1 MKCNLWKA
9 PITGALAVGL
19 CAGTMLTAFADSIQC
34 RGSDTVLPLAQA
46 WAEAY
51 MKKHPGSS
59 ISVSGGGSGV
69 GIAGLIN
76 GTTDVANASRPMKS
90 SEKDKCK
97 AKNFLPIEH
106 KGALDGLSIIV
117 HPDNPVKSL
126 TVEQVGAMFTGKI
139 TNWKEVGGPDE
150 RLVAAARQSSS
161 GTYGFFQDNVMK
173 GGKYK
178 NCQHLPSTNAI
189 CQVVS
194 RSKGGVGYVGLAYAR
209 KWEGKVKSV
218 PVAKSKGA
226 TPVTAS
232 EKTVQDHTYPI
243 WRYLYCYTAG
253 KPKGLAANYL
263 KFAQS
268 PEG

>member
-139 TNWKEVGGPDE
+139 TNWKQVDASFPDMPLKLYGPGAD
-150 RLVAAARQSSS
+150 S
-161 GTYGFFQDNVMK
+161 GTFENFTEAIT
-173 GGKYK
+173 GKAK
-178 NCQHLPSTNAI
+178 A
-189 CQVVS
+189 S
-194 RSKGGVGYVGLAYAR
+194 RG
-209 KWEGKVKSV
+209 
-218 PVAKSKGA
+218 
-226 TPVTAS
+226 
-232 EKTVQDHTYPI
+232 D
-243 WRYLYCYTAG
+243 
-253 KPKGLAANYL
+253 
-263 KFAQS
+263 
-268 PEG
+268 